1 MTEFN
6 VQGMSCGGC
15 ASRVLK
21 AVQSVDPSAQ
31 VRVDLAKQTVT
42 VESGV
47 SRDELTSAL
56 AVAGYPP
63 H

>member
-15 ASRVLK
+15 ASRVTK
-21 AVQSVDPSAQ
+21 AVQTVDPTAHVQ
-31 VRVDLAKQTVT
+31 VDFAKQIVS
-42 VESGV
+42 VESSV

-56 AVAGYPP
+56 AAAGYPP